1 MSRSG
6 WDAMALNFPRLL
18 SGQAFSVP
26 SGYASREPGGR
37 PAVRTDSSWD
47 VNWMRTGR

>member
-6 WDAMALNFPRLL
+6 WDAMALNFPWLL

-47 VNWMRTGR
+47 VNWM